1 VAGHITRDY
10 DIYNFNSKF
19 DLYKK
24 NTGTYGD
31 TLMNGHWEELIGKVE
46 ELFHTTDYPDNNYS
60 MHI

>member
-1 VAGHITRDY
+1 MAGHITRDY
-10 DIYNFNSKF
+10 DIYNFNSGF

-31 TLMNGHWEELIGKVE
+31 TLMNGHWKKLIRKVE
-46 ELFHTTDYPDNNYS
+46 ELFYATDHLDNNYS